1 MLSQFNDL
9 LLITAD
15 DGASAPVT
23 TTPLG
28 QAQLAD
34 ELLEAWHQERHER
47 IETRLYLDQA
57 RALLRKILA
66 DGEVS
71 DANRRRARR
80 LLLAIESS
88 GPGAGS

>member
-1 MLSQFNDL
+1 MLSQFDDL
-9 LLITAD
+9 LLLTAD

-23 TTPLG
+23 SAPLG

-34 ELLEAWHQERHER
+34 ELMEAWHQERHER

-57 RALLRKILA
+57 RALLTKILA

-71 DANRRRARR
+71 NANRRRARR
-80 LLLAIESS
+80 LLLAIEAA
-88 GPGAGS
+88 GPGSGD